1 MAIKSLKPKTGKD
14 KIEQRLSFLITTL
27 TEIKNSL
34 VNLNKN
40 YGEIEKRIAK
50 KDPEIL
56 LALSTLQANI
66 NHSLLQTKFVTKK
79 TEEKT
84 LFILLKHTSDLI
96 DLSKKKVV
104 KLESIPR
111 ITKVLDKVISNPTNF
126 VNLQPHD
133 NIFQE

>member
-34 VNLNKN
+34 INLNKN
-40 YGEIEKRIAK
+40 YGQIEKRIAK
-50 KDPEIL
+50 QDPEIL

-84 LFILLKHTSDLI
+84 LFILLKYTSDLI

-133 NIFQE
+133 NVFQE